1 MLVFLKVLLTILVII
16 ILAPFQYIFIK
27 FKLKYRTYLP
37 IIFHRTVLKIL
48 GVKVKLLGNKTDLR
62 PLVLV
67 GNHTS
72 YLDIIIL
79 GSIMPISFIA
89 KEEIK
94 DWFLFGFLAKMQNT
108 IFIERKNYKTLESLR
123 NINKSIELNSAIVLF
138 PEGTTNTGKN
148 ILKFRSSL
156 FNLFEVNSTLGLQNF
171 SLCYTHVN
179 SMPIDNR
186 IRPQISWYGDMKIIN
201 HLLNFL
207 KFSSVNV
214 TLVFQPTLSTEGL
227 DRKSISILSTKQVK
241 EGLKIAFNNFN

>member
-94 DWFLFGFLAKMQNT
+94 DWFLFGFWQNAKH
-108 IFIERKNYKTLESLR
+108 
-123 NINKSIELNSAIVLF
+123 
-138 PEGTTNTGKN
+138 
-148 ILKFRSSL
+148 IL
-156 FNLFEVNSTLGLQNF
+156 
-171 SLCYTHVN
+171 
-179 SMPIDNR
+179 
-186 IRPQISWYGDMKIIN
+186 
-201 HLLNFL
+201 
-207 KFSSVNV
+207 
-214 TLVFQPTLSTEGL
+214 
-227 DRKSISILSTKQVK
+227 
-241 EGLKIAFNNFN
+241 